1 MLIVKSFDPIDTG
14 IQIEKWLKG
23 DNPKPSLIFR
33 KQRNAT
39 ERFKND
45 FDFYWYD
52 NYGQGLCV
60 ILFMSTFLSNY
71 DEISSLG

>member
-1 MLIVKSFDPIDTG
+1 MLIVKSFDPFDTG

-23 DNPKPSLIFR
+23 NDSKPSLIFR

-39 ERFKND
+39 ERIIND